1 MVFGLGVDELDRS
14 CCGVEV
20 EEREEEEEGAA
31 GGNISKFQPP
41 ATLSLIGQE
50 PSRFRTQGRRES
62 ERRTSKPIIGDEWK

>member
-1 MVFGLGVDELDRS
+1 
-14 CCGVEV
+14 VEV

-50 PSRFRTQGRRES
+50 PSRFHTQAGSRQRK
-62 ERRTSKPIIGDEWK
+62 ERRNP